1 MAPVVLI
8 QRVAEEKE
16 RESEKE
22 EAGLAFG
29 KNTVDWKAKAKG
41 NEERTYEWQ
50 IHFQNTA
57 RWFGR

>member
-8 QRVAEEKE
+8 QKEIKKGKKEEE
-16 RESEKE
+16 EED

-29 KNTVDWKAKAKG
+29 KNTVEWKAKVKG
-41 NEERTYEWQ
+41 NGERTYERQ

-57 RWFGR
+57 R